1 MWRSASSQPSCLYAC
16 YEKRHP
22 LRRDDDDVNEQAA
35 LWLARHQLGTLDAH
49 AFDAWR
55 MGEPRHALA
64 FARALAAWE
73 AADRPPVA
81 QVAHAEP
88 VSRRSFM
95 RAAAAAGAVT
105 LAGAGG
111 FASRAYA
118 WETASTQLGES
129 RKIRL
134 PDGSSAALNTFS
146 RLSWR
151 FSAHERTLWIEQGEV
166 AVDLVDGPPA
176 ALHGED
182 RLAQLSAGRFNARLR
197 GDMLDLMVMRGRA
210 RTPGAS
216 AQSGH
221 SLLISPH
228 DAVSRPFSTMQMAT
242 AMAWQQ
248 GEILFPDTTLGAAV
262 EEYNRYLARKIVIL
276 DPELAAI
283 PVGGRFTSSDP
294 AAFLHGIAL
303 GLGVHVATSQSGYFL
318 TR

>member
-1 MWRSASSQPSCLYAC
+1 M
-16 YEKRHP
+16 
-22 LRRDDDDVNEQAA
+22 RRKTDDVKGAPGDPLSEQAA
-35 LWLARHQLGTLDAH
+35 LWLARHQLGTLDQE
-49 AFDAWR
+49 AFHAWR
-55 MGEPRHALA
+55 MADARHALA

-73 AADRPPVA
+73 AAGRLPVA
-81 QVAHAEP
+81 ETTTVAMP

-95 RAAAAAGAVT
+95 RAAAAVGAVS
-105 LAGAGG
+105 LAGVGG
-111 FASRAYA
+111 FASHAYA
-118 WETASTQLGES
+118 WSTASTKLGES

-134 PDGSSAALNTFS
+134 PDGSSAALNTQS

-151 FSAHERTLWIEQGEV
+151 FSAHERTLWVEQGEV
-166 AVDLVDGPPA
+166 AVDLVDGPLV

-182 RLAQLSAGRFNARLR
+182 RLAHLSAGRFNARLR
-197 GDMLDLMVMRGRA
+197 GDTLDLMVMRGQA
-210 RTPGAS
+210 DTMGAS

-228 DAVSRPFSTMQMAT
+228 NAVARPFSAMQMAT

-262 EEYNRYLARKIVIL
+262 EEYNRYLARKIVIV

-294 AAFLHGIAL
+294 AAFLRGISL
-303 GLGVHVATSQSGYFL
+303 GLGVHVATSESGYFL

>member
-1 MWRSASSQPSCLYAC
+1 M
-16 YEKRHP
+16 
-22 LRRDDDDVNEQAA
+22 RRQDDDVNGAPDDPLSEQAA
-35 LWLARHQLGTLDAH
+35 LWLARHQLGTLDQD
-49 AFDAWR
+49 AFHAWR
-55 MGEPRHALA
+55 MADPRNALA
-64 FARALAAWE
+64 FARALAAWDAAGRLPVPE
-73 AADRPPVA
+73 AAPVT
-81 QVAHAEP
+81 QSTP

-105 LAGAGG
+105 VAGAGG

-118 WETASTQLGES
+118 WSTASTRLGES

-134 PDGSSAALNTFS
+134 PDGSSAALNTLS

-151 FSAHERTLWIEQGEV
+151 FSSSERTLWIEQGEV

-182 RLAQLSAGRFNARLR
+182 RLAHLSAGRFNARLR
-197 GDMLDLMVMRGRA
+197 GDMLDLMVMRGQA
-210 RTPGAS
+210 DTAGAS

-228 DAVSRPFSTMQMAT
+228 NAVARPFSTMQMAT

-262 EEYNRYLARKIVIL
+262 EEYNRYLARKIVIV

-294 AAFLHGIAL
+294 AAFLRGISL
-303 GLGVHVATSQSGYFL
+303 GLGVHVATSDSGYFL